1 MNSETTV
8 EQLLAQVDAAS
19 PDAPDRAFS
28 LWVSE
33 PLTLSGEPVSQN
45 VAMALVLDR
54 LLAKGFFP
62 AGFEP
67 DGAGRRYNYRFEGT

>member
-33 PLTLSGEPVSQN
+33 ALTLRGEPVSQN

-67 DGAGRRYNYRFEGT
+67 AGAGRLYNYRFEGT